1 MLRIYIRGYPHAG
14 MTEVLEKYLFQGT
27 LHLYLIK
34 DHIYGEFYMLPA
46 PNRLFV
52 FDIEAV
58 PDGDAVYNLTGF
70 KSDNVQEQRA
80 ELERYHLEITDGKNP
95 FPRQPFWKVVAIS
108 FLEAKI
114 VRIGGEEVYEF
125 VRLESNKSD
134 DEGEIVAG
142 FFKYFDKIMPRLV
155 SYNGRGYD
163 LPVLKYR
170 AMKYGVQANALN
182 DKSNKWENYTSR
194 YSTEYHADLA
204 DMLSDYGASARC
216 KMNEV
221 CSILGLPGKFGVDGS
236 QVSTMY
242 DAGQL
247 DEIRYYCETDVLN
260 TYLLYLR
267 NQHQAGLLS
276 TDALNKANGDVLNFL
291 DTQKESRPYLG
302 DFKNAWEES
311 SNGSFGKI
319 D

>member
-1 MLRIYIRGYPHAG
+1 
-14 MTEVLEKYLFQGT
+14 
-27 LHLYLIK
+27 
-34 DHIYGEFYMLPA
+34 MLPA

-52 FDIEAV
+52 FDIEAI
-58 PDGDAVYNLTGF
+58 PDGSAVENLTGF
-70 KSDNVQEQRA
+70 KSDDVSEQRA
-80 ELERYHLEITDGKNP
+80 ELERYHLEITDGRNP
-95 FPRQPFWKVVAIS
+95 FPRQPFWQVVTIS

-114 VRIGGEEVYEF
+114 IRIGGEEVYEF

-134 DEGEIVAG
+134 IESEIVSG
-142 FFKYFDKIMPRLV
+142 FFKYFDKVTPRLV

-170 AMKYGVQANALN
+170 AMKYGVQSPVLH

-221 CSILGLPGKFGVDGS
+221 CSILGLPGKFGVDGGKVS
-236 QVSTMY
+236 QMHDNGEL
-242 DAGQL
+242 DA
-247 DEIRYYCETDVLN
+247 IRHYCETDVLN

-267 NQHQAGLLS
+267 HQHHIGSLS
-276 TDALNKANGDVLNFL
+276 TNSLNKSIEDILKFIDDN
-291 DTQKESRPYLG
+291 KKSRPYLD
-302 DFKNAWEES
+302 DFKTAWKES
-311 SNGSFGKI
+311 CASNFTIK
-319 D
+319 

>member
-1 MLRIYIRGYPHAG
+1 MI
-14 MTEVLEKYLFQGT
+14 
-27 LHLYLIK
+27 
-34 DHIYGEFYMLPA
+34 PA

-52 FDIEAV
+52 FDIEAI
-58 PDGDAVYNLTGF
+58 PDATAVYNLTGF
-70 KSDNVQEQRA
+70 KSDDVQELRQ

-95 FPRQPFWKVVAIS
+95 FPRQPFWQVVAIS

-134 DEGEIVAG
+134 DESEIVNG
-142 FFKYFDKIMPRLV
+142 FFKYFDKVMPRLV

-236 QVSTMY
+236 KVTDMY

-247 DEIRYYCETDVLN
+247 DDIRAYCETDVLN

-267 NQHQAGLLS
+267 HQHMVGAMS
-276 TDALNKANGDVLNFL
+276 KNSLNKANEDIVTFL
-291 DTQKESRPYLG
+291 EEQKESRPYLG
-302 DFKNAWEES
+302 DFKDAWAES
-311 SNGSFGKI
+311 CGGQFKV
-319 D
+319 